1 MTEAHRAAALD
12 ALDVIH
18 HGLRASSPGAR
29 RESAEWVVAAARRRG
44 GALRRPRRGVHRRR
58 DFEPDELRL
67 GLVVGPRG
75 GDVGAP
81 VESLADAGPSST
93 VEAVHPAR
101 PPGQDARTAR
111 YLSLLQ
117 SHVTARTPTAPC
129 RTGWPPPWTSC
140 FASATGIGREDAG
153 AAGLLGPELT
163 AVLTSPPR
171 RLSRPEIERC
181 TEGSRNQERSAR
193 PLRPGA
199 DPPP

>member
-1 MTEAHRAAALD
+1 MSPRRWWRRLAAGVVLFAV
-12 ALDVIH
+12 LDV
-18 HGLRASSPGAR
+18 AFT
-29 RESAEWVVAAARRRG
+29 VA
-44 GALRRPRRGVHRRR
+44 

-67 GLVVGPRG
+67 GLVVALG
-75 GDVGAP
+75 VATWALL
-81 VESLADAGPSST
+81 VESLADAGPSWT

-117 SHVTARTPTAPC
+117 SHVTARTPDGALQD
-129 RTGWPPPWTSC
+129 RL
-140 FASATGIGREDAG
+140 AALVDLVLRQRHGIGREDAG

-181 TEGSRNQERSAR
+181 VRRIEE
-193 PLRPGA
+193 L
-199 DPPP
+199 